1 MSKTNKLSLRCAK
14 ENEMIYTFAQSQQ
27 LYMQTGCI
35 GYLRGD
41 FGHGNEFYT
50 SWFDTAPFRK
60 TPEFQSEFNEV
71 ITAFRYDPQ
80 YRGILHNFEDMKM
93 LCTTRP
99 QSKMPERLKEHS
111 YAFRA
116 DTEKHAYLIRLFPQK
131 GDYNFYIYAYQ
142 REHFERHLEKA
153 ARGIRFITPDY
164 EERFTIPDGD
174 QILITTSDGAE
185 TTRTCRYIDDYHL
198 EVGNN
203 LYHICEFAERM
214 EQNGN
219 TVIPLRSSLPEQCY
233 VFVQT
238 ENCVG
243 IVKKGESGFYRTDIQ
258 GGKPSETNALVN
270 EMNQK
275 LGLSKGQAEAMK
287 AGSMFGWDT
296 PAADPKNYDD
306 KGRADLKKARD
317 RGEAR

>member
-1 MSKTNKLSLRCAK
+1 MSKTNKLCLRCAK

-71 ITAFRYDPQ
+71 ITAFRDDPQ
-80 YRGILHNFEDMKM
+80 YRGILHNLEDMKM

-99 QSKMPERLKEHS
+99 QSKMPDRLREHS

-116 DTEKHAYLIRLFPQK
+116 NTEKHAYLIRLFPQK

-153 ARGIRFITPDY
+153 ASGIRFITPDY

-174 QILITTSDGAE
+174 QILITSPDGAK
-185 TTRTCRYIDDYHL
+185 TARTYRYIDDYHL

-203 LYHICEFAERM
+203 LYHICEFAEKM
-214 EQNGN
+214 EQAKN
-219 TVIPLRSSLPEQCY
+219 TVIPQ
-233 VFVQT
+233 
-238 ENCVG
+238 
-243 IVKKGESGFYRTDIQ
+243 
-258 GGKPSETNALVN
+258 
-270 EMNQK
+270 
-275 LGLSKGQAEAMK
+275 
-287 AGSMFGWDT
+287 
-296 PAADPKNYDD
+296 NYDD
-306 KGRADLKKARD
+306 KGRAVLKKAKD

>member
-1 MSKTNKLSLRCAK
+1 MSKTNKLSYRCAK

-71 ITAFRYDPQ
+71 ITAFREDPQ
-80 YRGILHNFEDMKM
+80 YRGILHNLEDMKM

-174 QILITTSDGAE
+174 QILITTFDGAK

-198 EVGNN
+198 EVGSN

-238 ENCVG
+238 ENCIG

-270 EMNQK
+270 EMNEK

-296 PAADPKNYDD
+296 PAADPKSYDKNGIPVRPKQKD
-306 KGRADLKKARD
+306 YER
-317 RGEAR
+317 

>member
-1 MSKTNKLSLRCAK
+1 MRCAK

>member
-41 FGHGNEFYT
+41 FGHGNAFYT

-71 ITAFRYDPQ
+71 ITAFRDDSQ
-80 YRGILHNFEDMKM
+80 YRGILHNLEDMKM
-93 LCTTRP
+93 LCATRP
-99 QSKMPERLKEHS
+99 QSKMPDRLREYS

-116 DTEKHAYLIRLFPQK
+116 DTQKHTYLLRLFPFQS
-131 GDYNFYIYAYQ
+131 DYNFYIYAYQ

-153 ARGIRFITPDY
+153 ASGIRFITPDY
-164 EERFTIPDGD
+164 KEKFRIPDGD
-174 QILITTSDGAE
+174 QILITTSNGE
-185 TTRTCRYIDDYHL
+185 KTTRTCRYIDDYHL

-203 LYHICEFAERM
+203 LYHICEFAEKM
-214 EQNGN
+214 EQAGN
-219 TVIPLRSSLPEQCY
+219 TVIPQ
-233 VFVQT
+233 
-238 ENCVG
+238 
-243 IVKKGESGFYRTDIQ
+243 
-258 GGKPSETNALVN
+258 
-270 EMNQK
+270 
-275 LGLSKGQAEAMK
+275 
-287 AGSMFGWDT
+287 
-296 PAADPKNYDD
+296 NYDD
-306 KGRADLKKARD
+306 KGRAALKKAKN